1 MRSPELTYANPADP
15 WLRRTLILR
24 LEQWAGRDTL
34 LPLYETWRRDIVP
47 GPGPVIRP
55 MLDLLRID
63 VRIEGAWPPSLE
75 ATAPVV
81 LVANHPYGIAD
92 GIAALS
98 LAEALGRPAKVLI
111 NKELMKVPE
120 IRPFSLPVDFAPT
133 REAQAANVRMRAEA
147 IAFLRSGGTVVVFPA
162 GGVAT
167 APSAFGRAVD
177 LPWKTFV
184 ARLVQASHAQVLP
197 VWFHGQCSPL
207 FHVASRI
214 GLTLRLALMIA
225 ELCRLI
231 GGRLVARVGGIV
243 APCEIATI
251 QDRLALT
258 KLLYQRVHAMSGYA
272 IEDSL
277 ALAELLP
284 AYLIAGEP

>member
-1 MRSPELTYANPADP
+1 MRFPELTYANPSDP
-15 WLRRTLILR
+15 WLRRTVICG
-24 LEQWAGRDTL
+24 LEQWAGRDRL
-34 LPLYETWRRDIVP
+34 LPLYEIWRRDVVP

-63 VRIEGAWPPSLE
+63 FQIVGQWPPALDA
-75 ATAPVV
+75 ATPVV

-98 LAEALGRPAKVLI
+98 LAEGLGRPAKVLI
-111 NKELMKVPE
+111 NKDLMKVPE
-120 IRPFSLPVDFAPT
+120 IRPYALPVDFAET
-133 REAQAANVRMRAEA
+133 REAQAANLRMRAEA
-147 IAFLRSGGTVVVFPA
+147 IAFLKSGGTVVIFPS

-184 ARLVQASHAQVLP
+184 ARLVQASGAQVVP
-197 VWFHGQCSPL
+197 VWFDGQCGAL

-214 GLTLRLALMIA
+214 VLTLRLSLMIR

-231 GGRLVARVGGIV
+231 GGRLVARVGVVIT
-243 APCEIATI
+243 PCEIAVI
-251 QDRLALT
+251 KDRTALT
-258 KLLYQRVHAMSGYA
+258 RQLHERVHAMSGHA

-277 ALAELLP
+277 ALSELLP
-284 AYLIAGEP
+284 GYLIGGEH